1 MGKILRQITSGI
13 ERLSRVSEILAEAA
27 LAGLLLL
34 VSHEVF
40 VRYVLDRPTIFSVEI
55 SEYLLVF
62 LAFMSIGWVL
72 REDRH
77 VRMLALV
84 HILPR
89 KVQLILDII
98 TSTLAIIFCGVLTW
112 KGGQTAIMAYIGDY
126 HSSSLVNFP
135 LWIAYSFIPFGALVL
150 GFQFIVRIGERI
162 KSLLWEDVGEGMMP
176 GKELESH
183 GSGS

>member
-1 MGKILRQITSGI
+1 MEKILRTIASGI
-13 ERLSRVSEILAEAA
+13 ERLSWFAEILAESA
-27 LAGLLLL
+27 LMGLLLL

-62 LAFMSIGWVL
+62 ISVMSAGWVL

-77 VRMLALV
+77 VRMLALI

-89 KVQLILDII
+89 KVQLFLDVA
-98 TSTLAIIFCGVLTW
+98 TSILAIIFCGVLTW
-112 KGGQTAIMAYIGDY
+112 KGGQTAVMAYLGDY

-135 LWIAYSFIPFGALVL
+135 LWIAYSFIPLGALVL
-150 GFQFIVRIGERI
+150 GLQFVVRIGERVNM
-162 KSLLWEDVGEGMMP
+162 LLGGDGERAMMP
-176 GKELESH
+176 SDGVENGS
-183 GSGS
+183 SGS

>member
-1 MGKILRQITSGI
+1 MERILRTIASGI
-13 ERLSRVSEILAEAA
+13 ERLSWFCEILAEIA
-27 LAGLLLL
+27 LMGLLLL

-62 LAFMSIGWVL
+62 ISFMSIGWVL

-84 HILPR
+84 HILPKR
-89 KVQLILDII
+89 VQLGFDIV
-98 TSTLAIIFCGVLTW
+98 TSILAIILCGVLTW
-112 KGGQTAIMAYIGDY
+112 KGGQTAIMAYVGDY

-135 LWIAYSFIPFGALVL
+135 LWIAYSFIPLGALVL
-150 GFQFIVRIGERI
+150 GLQFVVRIGKRIEMLLEGDGERAI
-162 KSLLWEDVGEGMMP
+162 MP
-176 GKELESH
+176 SDGAENGK
-183 GSGS
+183 SGS

>member
-1 MGKILRQITSGI
+1 MGKNLRAIASGI
-13 ERLSRVSEILAEAA
+13 ERLSWFSEILTEIA
-27 LAGLLLL
+27 LMGLLLL

-62 LAFMSIGWVL
+62 ISVMSAGWVL

-84 HILPR
+84 HVLPK
-89 KVQLILDII
+89 KVQLFLDII
-98 TSTLAIIFCGVLTW
+98 TSILAVIFCGVLTW
-112 KGGQTAIMAYIGDY
+112 KGGQTAIMAYVGNY

-135 LWIAYSFIPFGALVL
+135 LWISYSFIPFGALVL
-150 GFQFIVRIGERI
+150 GLQFIVRIGERA
-162 KSLLWEDVGEGMMP
+162 KMLLGAMDEEKMMP
-176 GKELESH
+176 SNEGENERG
-183 GSGS
+183 GS

>member
-1 MGKILRQITSGI
+1 VAEQGSGGKEVHRIRGKTPLVSGWHLLERFWPQTCHRLAPTPSCGRLIKDRRMGKILRQITSGI

-72 REDRH
+72 RRIATYECWH
-77 VRMLALV
+77 WS
-84 HILPR
+84 
-89 KVQLILDII
+89 
-98 TSTLAIIFCGVLTW
+98 TS
-112 KGGQTAIMAYIGDY
+112 Y
-126 HSSSLVNFP
+126 
-135 LWIAYSFIPFGALVL
+135 
-150 GFQFIVRIGERI
+150 
-162 KSLLWEDVGEGMMP
+162 P
-176 GKELESH
+176 GRFN
-183 GSGS
+183 

>member
-1 MGKILRQITSGI
+1 MGKILRTIAAGI
-13 ERLSRVSEILAEAA
+13 ERLNLLCEILAEIA
-27 LAGLLLL
+27 LMGLLLL

-62 LAFMSIGWVL
+62 ISFMSIGWVL

-77 VRMLALV
+77 VRMLALI

-89 KVQLILDII
+89 NAQLVMDIF
-98 TSTLAIIFCGVLTW
+98 TSVLAMIFCGVLTW
-112 KGGQTAIMAYIGDY
+112 KGGQTAVMAYVGDY

-135 LWIAYSFIPFGALVL
+135 LWIAYSLIPLGALVL
-150 GFQFIVRIGERI
+150 GLQFVVRIGERV
-162 KSLLWEDVGEGMMP
+162 KMLLGQMRRDNETLP
-176 GKELESH
+176 
-183 GSGS
+183 